1 MKRLL
6 SMFAMILIV
15 SVMLSFSC
23 FAEEK
28 AAIDGSELVCEVND
42 GTRAY
47 IHYTKTVVRT
57 YTSLASI
64 PTSIPY
70 SEYNNTLNGWFS
82 GTLYFVS
89 CVKVGNLYEAT
100 FTGEI
105 YGNA

>member
-1 MKRLL
+1 MKRLFPV
-6 SMFAMILIV
+6 FAMILV
-15 SVMLSFSC
+15 FSVMLSFSC
-23 FAEEK
+23 FAVEK
-28 AAIDGSELVCEVND
+28 AAKDGSGLGCEVND

-57 YTSLASI
+57 YTSLTSI
-64 PTSIPY
+64 PTSITY
-70 SEYNNTLNGWFS
+70 SEYNSTLGGWFS

-89 CVKVGNLYEAT
+89 CVKNGSIYEAT